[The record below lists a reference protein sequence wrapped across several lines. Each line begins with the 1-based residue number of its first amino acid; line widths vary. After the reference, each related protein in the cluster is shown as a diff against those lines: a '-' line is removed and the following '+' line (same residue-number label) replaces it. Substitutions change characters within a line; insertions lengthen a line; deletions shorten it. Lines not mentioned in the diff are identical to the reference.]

1 MGTANPALAQMMA
14 RQLIGKMAGGA
25 PGAGGPPAGPGGPM
39 PPPPGMTG
47 QAGPGAAGPGGP
59 PSTPAGLQLSQ
70 QLAELQGADPDA
82 MVKALTSTKSL
93 LVTQYT
99 RAVFTIPGVARNLAQ
114 AVKYLDNS
122 IQEAEKAAATTAA
135 AGPIANNAAIPNPAG
150 QKACRRLAEWAHSRL
165 DSREE
170 GDLPPWPLKTFSR
183 MRSTPTTWC

>member
-1 MGTANPALAQMMA
+1 MGTTNPALAQMMA
-14 RQLIGKMAGGA
+14 RQLIGKLAGGA
-25 PGAGGPPAGPGGPM
+25 GGPGGPGAGGPPAGPGGPM

-47 QAGPGAAGPGGP
+47 QAGPGAGGPGGP

-150 QKACRRLAEWAHSRL
+150 QQGTSPVSGMGSQPA
-165 DSREE
+165 
-170 GDLPPWPLKTFSR
+170 G
-183 MRSTPTTWC
+183 

>member
-1 MGTANPALAQMMA
+1 MAAGNPALAAMMA

-25 PGAGGPPAGPGGPM
+25 PGGGVPQGPGGPM

-47 QAGPGAAGPGGP
+47 QAGPGAAGPGGPGGP

-150 QKACRRLAEWAHSRL
+150 QNGMSPVSGMGSQPA
-165 DSREE
+165 
-170 GDLPPWPLKTFSR
+170 G
-183 MRSTPTTWC
+183 

>member
-14 RQLIGKMAGGA
+14 RQLIGKMAGAGGA
-25 PGAGGPPAGPGGPM
+25 PGGPPTGPGGPM
-39 PPPPGMTG
+39 PPSPGMTG
-47 QAGPGAAGPGGP
+47 QAGPGAGGPGGP

-150 QKACRRLAEWAHSRL
+150 QQGMSPVSGMGSQPA
-165 DSREE
+165 
-170 GDLPPWPLKTFSR
+170 G
-183 MRSTPTTWC
+183 